1 MALIKCPDCGKEISD
16 KAKKCPNCAYS
27 LEKNKKGIIIAF
39 SIIMLLVIGLIIFYI
54 YNQNTYNKKVSLF
67 SASILRSSA
76 NCESLANLTSEVW
89 YNTIYKQDD
98 KETNKYTINSI
109 YYKDTD
115 YYKYKDYQFNEDFNT
130 SLLGLFND
138 KKEEIS
144 KIEKESED
152 IKNKI
157 KELRKTP
164 FVQKELYN
172 ALMDFYNTYQEL
184 VKISISPSGSYTD
197 YTKNK
202 NEKIENCLTAYERL
216 TTLLPNN

>member
-1 MALIKCPDCGKEISD
+1 MALIKCPECGKEISD
-16 KAKKCPNCAYS
+16 KAKRCPNCACS
-27 LEKNKKGIIIAF
+27 LKKNKKVIIIVF

-54 YNQNTYNKKVSLF
+54 YSQNTYNKNVSLL
-67 SASILRSSA
+67 SASMLSSST
-76 NCESLANLTSEVW
+76 NCESLANLTSKVW

-109 YYKDTD
+109 YYKDTN
-115 YYKYKDYQFNEDFNT
+115 YYKYQDYQFNKDFNT
-130 SLLGLFND
+130 SLLRLFND

-184 VKISISPSGSYTD
+184 VKISINPSGSYTD

-216 TTLLPNN
+216 STLLPK